1 MGVSIRR
8 CRQHG
13 KKGPDHVEPGELC
26 GESRTGFNERQ
37 DNEICAPDWSLFSGD
52 LPVGWD

>member
-13 KKGPDHVEPGELC
+13 KKGPDQVEPGELC
-26 GESRTGFNERQ
+26 GESRTGFKERQ